1 MTAINEATDS
11 APGTEIT
18 DGTPVDEKTQ
28 PRTARADVVPE
39 GVAEDTEDVAEAA
52 ARDVARLLDRR
63 GLREVVALAHRVLR
77 ESTRLATTGPPRAD
91 ESEANRCTLRQHERS
106 TRRGAAGRAVDDD
119 RA

>member
-1 MTAINEATDS
+1 MTATD
-11 APGTEIT
+11 GTI
-18 DGTPVDEKTQ
+18 DGTPVDEK
-28 PRTARADVVPE
+28 VVPQS
-39 GVAEDTEDVAEAA
+39 AEADLDADDVAEAA

-77 ESTRLATTGPPRAD
+77 ESTRLATTTGPRAED
-91 ESEANRCTLRQHERS
+91 TESYRCTLRQHERS

>member
-1 MTAINEATDS
+1 MAATD
-11 APGTEIT
+11 GTI
-18 DGTPVDEKTQ
+18 DGTPVDEKVVSQ
-28 PRTARADVVPE
+28 SAGADVD
-39 GVAEDTEDVAEAA
+39 ADDVAEAA

-77 ESTRLATTGPPRAD
+77 ESTRLATTTGPRAED
-91 ESEANRCTLRQHERS
+91 TESNLCTLRQHERS

>member
-1 MTAINEATDS
+1 MTATDETTDD
-11 APGTEIT
+11 APA
-18 DGTPVDEKTQ
+18 DEEV
-28 PRTARADVVPE
+28 RARVASQGAVVEDSEDAEE
-39 GVAEDTEDVAEAA
+39 GVAEAA

-77 ESTRLATTGPPRAD
+77 ESTRLTTTGNPRSD
-91 ESEANRCTLRQHERS
+91 DSEATRCTLRQHERS

>member
-1 MTAINEATDS
+1 MTATNEVTDE
-11 APGTEIT
+11 TI
-18 DGTPVDEKTQ
+18 DGAAVDDKTQ
-28 PRTARADVVPE
+28 PRPAGTDVDVN
-39 GVAEDTEDVAEAA
+39 GVAAEDSEDREGVAEAA

-77 ESTRLATTGPPRAD
+77 ESTRLTTTGGPRSD
-91 ESEANRCTLRQHERS
+91 DSDANRCTLRQHERS

>member
-1 MTAINEATDS
+1 MTATDE
-11 APGTEIT
+11 TI
-18 DGTPVDEKTQ
+18 DGTPVDEK
-28 PRTARADVVPE
+28 VVPQSA
-39 GVAEDTEDVAEAA
+39 GTDLDVAEAA

-77 ESTRLATTGPPRAD
+77 ESTRLATTTGPRAED
-91 ESEANRCTLRQHERS
+91 TESYRCTLRQHERS

>member
-1 MTAINEATDS
+1 MTA
-11 APGTEIT
+11 T
-18 DGTPVDEKTQ
+18 DGTIDGAPVDEK
-28 PRTARADVVPE
+28 VVPQS
-39 GVAEDTEDVAEAA
+39 GGTDLDADYVAEAA

-77 ESTRLATTGPPRAD
+77 ESTRLATTTGPRPD
-91 ESEANRCTLRQHERS
+91 DTESNRCTLRQHERS